1 MPTIEET
8 YNTSASPW
16 STPPARASFF
26 PSVEA
31 ISIADIFCLFV
42 PVFQFVQFQAA
53 GSLLLSDLLI
63 LAALPMAIARHAPR
77 LRQKPMPIL
86 LALGLFWLIAQITTD
101 LIRNTPPEDYF
112 RGWLKICFVLA
123 NFTVVWLVVC
133 TSQRRFVLY
142 GVGLAIGTLLSFYM
156 HPSEDALSAPWK
168 FGIGIPVTMLVAL
181 FAAQFRKHRYL
192 GILLPLTLLAVVHAF
207 EDFRILAVISF
218 ISAIYSLFLMSA
230 NREQFGRSRLALLAL
245 TVAGGIMAF
254 TVVYSHYAELGVFG
268 EYAQQ
273 KLEAQSGEGGL
284 LLGGRSEILAS
295 GPAILDSPLL
305 GHGSWARDSTYGA
318 ILVDRRADLGYKSFQ
333 SGKSD
338 DLIPT
343 HSYLFGSWV
352 DAGVMGGVFWLF
364 MLGFTLKTILSAS
377 GTEPLL
383 PLFAFLGLML
393 SWDTLFSPLGTP
405 TRFVAP
411 YFMAA
416 MVVLRSFRTTT
427 PSFEQVS

>member
-1 MPTIEET
+1 
-8 YNTSASPW
+8 
-16 STPPARASFF
+16 
-26 PSVEA
+26 
-31 ISIADIFCLFV
+31 
-42 PVFQFVQFQAA
+42 
-53 GSLLLSDLLI
+53 
-63 LAALPMAIARHAPR
+63 
-77 LRQKPMPIL
+77 
-86 LALGLFWLIAQITTD
+86 
-101 LIRNTPPEDYF
+101 
-112 RGWLKICFVLA
+112 
-123 NFTVVWLVVC
+123 
-133 TSQRRFVLY
+133 
-142 GVGLAIGTLLSFYM
+142 
-156 HPSEDALSAPWK
+156 
-168 FGIGIPVTMLVAL
+168 
-181 FAAQFRKHRYL
+181 
-192 GILLPLTLLAVVHAF
+192 
-207 EDFRILAVISF
+207 
-218 ISAIYSLFLMSA
+218 MSA